1 MDPFA
6 DLVARMDAT
15 LQGRLGTPCQY
26 QDSQGGTFDTR
37 VVISKNV
44 EVMSAY
50 DTQMPARRNLASLIK
65 AEIPSPKRG
74 HTITLAGGEVYVVDQ
89 LDTDDGHMIRVLL
102 Q

>member
-6 DLVARMDAT
+6 DLVARMDST
-15 LQGRLGTPCQY
+15 LQARLGSPCQY
-26 QDSQGGTFDTR
+26 RDSQGGTFDTR

-74 HTITLAGGEVYVVDQ
+74 HTITLEGGEVYVVDQ

>member
-15 LQGRLGTPCQY
+15 LQERLGAPCEY
-26 QDSQGGTFDTR
+26 RDNQGGVYETR
-37 VVISKNV
+37 VTISKNV
-44 EVMSAY
+44 EVVSAY
-50 DTQMPARRNLASLIK
+50 DTQMPARRNAASLIK
-65 AEIPSPKRG
+65 AEVPDPKRG
-74 HTITLAGGEVYVVDQ
+74 HTITLESGEVHTVDQ